1 MRLLSED
8 VYLPTN
14 PQPPPDLDWLDV
26 IGVALLV
33 ILTVGGLTALLLAQ
47 IGWFGLAAWSALTFL
62 LLLLI
67 VVGFRRPL
75 RALVSRSQPPSRREW
90 LAVVALILTGSVLF
104 ARPAEFILGGADAG
118 VYINLGANLAKSGS
132 LLVADPLTAALPAA
146 AQPGFLRA
154 QPAPQETDYL
164 RFPGFY
170 LSETQPGELIPQF
183 YPLHPLWLAVG
194 YALGGLS
201 LELLLTPIWAVLG
214 LWAIYLFVRS
224 VFGWQFAAI
233 ATLLVT
239 VTPLQ
244 LYFSRYPTAE
254 AMTQYFTWTGL
265 WCFTHFVTY
274 RQPRPLWGLC
284 AGLALG
290 QVFLARIDALPML
303 ALPAVWLVW
312 LLVGRRWRRDEWP
325 FWISYVALLLLAV
338 FHGFWFSAPY
348 TLNTYRAVGML
359 ALRLWPLML
368 GGLGLAAVAV
378 LVMRRSLSRLLAH
391 PARAVQIQRGRVI
404 LAVVLALLAIYAYF
418 LRPLW
423 GTGLIG
429 EYWYGGGS
437 VPDNNHENLVRL
449 GWYLTPL
456 GIGLATLG
464 GMILLLWGDWRKLW
478 PWLLVGSVFTFLYL
492 YNILNNPFQIYAMR
506 RYVPVV
512 APTLV
517 IAAASFL
524 AWLWARP
531 QRQLILRG
539 AALLLGGVWLAGMLA
554 NSRLIVSNVEYAGVT
569 QQVAALAAQF
579 PANAVLLFGDPAPV
593 GLGVVVGTPLHFLHD
608 LPAYD
613 LQEEELGG
621 DVLTAQIAQWQR
633 AGLAPYLIRTPGAAL
648 PLPEAMLQPAGVFHI
663 TYPQLE
669 QSYLH
674 PPGFVQ
680 PIELAMEIYAVI
692 TPP

>member
-1 MRLLSED
+1 MSI
-8 VYLPTN
+8 N
-14 PQPPPDLDWLDV
+14 PQPSTPIDLDWLD
-26 IGVALLV
+26 ILGVALL
-33 ILTVGGLTALLLAQ
+33 IFLSAGSLAALLLAQ
-47 IGWFGLAAWSALTFL
+47 LGWFNLPLWLVATMALL
-62 LLLLI
+62 SLVGI
-67 VVGFRRPL
+67 GFRRPL
-75 RALVSRSQPPSRREW
+75 SGWVGQVHAPLRRE
-90 LAVVALILTGSVLF
+90 LVVVAVIILTGGILF

-118 VYINLGANLAKSGS
+118 VYTNLGANLAKRGS
-132 LLVADPLTAALPAA
+132 LLVEDALTAGLPTA

-154 QPAPQETDYL
+154 QPAPEETDYL

-194 YALGGLS
+194 YALGGMP

-214 LWAIYLFVRS
+214 LWAIYLFARA
-224 VFGWQFAAI
+224 VFTWRFAAV
-233 ATLLVT
+233 ATLLVA

-254 AMTQYFTWTGL
+254 PMTQYFTWTGL

-274 RQPRPLWGLC
+274 SRPRPLWGFG

-290 QVFLARIDALPML
+290 QVFLVRIDALPML
-303 ALPAVWLVW
+303 ILPAVWLLW
-312 LLVGRRWRRDEWP
+312 LFVRQGWRRDEWS
-325 FWISYVALLLLAV
+325 FWISYTALLAMAV

-348 TLNTYRAVGML
+348 TLNTYRAVGVL
-359 ALRLWPLML
+359 VLRSWPIFSVLFVL
-368 GGLGLAAVAV
+368 VIGAVLGL
-378 LVMRRSLSRLLAH
+378 RRFLPRLRDHATQTWCVRQGRRLLA
-391 PARAVQIQRGRVI
+391 AG
-404 LAVVLALLAIYAYF
+404 LALLAIYTYF

-423 GTGLIG
+423 GTSVLGA
-429 EYWYGGGS
+429 YWYGGGA
-437 VPDNNHENLVRL
+437 VPNSNHENLVRL

-478 PWLLVGSVFTFLYL
+478 PWLLVGGAFTFLYI

-517 IAAASFL
+517 IAAVSWL
-524 AWLWARP
+524 AWLWTRP
-531 QRQLILRG
+531 RRQFVLRG
-539 AALLLGGVWLAGMLA
+539 AALILGGVWLVGMLA

-569 QQVAALAAQF
+569 RQVATLAGQF
-579 PANAVLLFGDPAPV
+579 PANAVLLFVDPAPV

-613 LQEEELGG
+613 LQEEQ
-621 DVLTAQIAQWQR
+621 LTAAVLVEQIAQWQR
-633 AGLAPYLIRTPGAAL
+633 AGYAPYIIRTPGAAL
-648 PLPEAMLQPAGVFHI
+648 PLPETMVRPAGAFQI
-663 TYPQLE
+663 SFPQLE
-669 QSYLH
+669 QSYFH

-680 PIELAMEIYAVI
+680 SLDLAMEIYAVA
-692 TPP
+692 PP